1 VAPLTD
7 RDRRSRDHGCVGRII
22 LLVLCL
28 SSVAF
33 AEEAKPATPLCSLAD
48 DALLTLDEQWPQVP
62 ADHSMSLED
71 RITDKVTDA
80 GNHVGTRL
88 DQLSHHVAR
97 LHVDGRA
104 RRAQLHLGYGNEH
117 LLVNFDSNWLFADGK
132 AYIKAKLELALG
144 DHHFE
149 LELPNMDLSHDNY
162 KGEGMVEVNV
172 SVLEKRF

>member
-7 RDRRSRDHGCVGRII
+7 WGCRTRDHVGVGRTI
-22 LLVLCL
+22 LFVLCI

-33 AEEAKPATPLCSLAD
+33 AEEAKPAAALCTLDD

-80 GNHVGTRL
+80 GNHVGNEL

-144 DHHFE
+144 DHHFQ